1 MLNVEFINVPQAV
14 SKLKRDIQKF
24 TAKVAQTFYEEVRR
38 VTPIDRGRARR
49 GWKLQ
54 RAGEKYVV
62 ENKVPY
68 INVLE
73 EGHSKQAPKG
83 MIEPAIKQTIQKMR
97 RTK

>member
-1 MLNVEFINVPQAV
+1 M
-14 SKLKRDIQKF
+14 
-24 TAKVAQTFYEEVRR
+24 
-38 VTPIDRGRARR
+38 TPIDRGRARR

-73 EGHSKQAPKG
+73 EGHSKQAPNG
-83 MIEPAIKQTIQKMR
+83 MIKPAIRQTLR
-97 RTK
+97 RIKK